1 MHLSPSFLAAL
12 TVMKAVTCKTQ
23 TLGWVLGLFF
33 GLCTS
38 AQSTPQLRC
47 DVTYAGK
54 THVLKTL
61 PVSDPYSVE
70 AVDIGGRFFFKMV
83 MVGRAAKIDHIL
95 VYAYLDQEPKP
106 VIIQESKYLPP
117 FRVSAQP
124 YLLTGE
130 QHLYAGPIER
140 ELIYR
145 CWLGGVQP

>member
-1 MHLSPSFLAAL
+1 MSTLNLAVLSFIEATLCQ
-12 TVMKAVTCKTQ
+12 TR

-33 GLCTS
+33 SLWTS
-38 AQSTPQLRC
+38 AQASPQLSC

-54 THVLKTL
+54 THVLKAL

-83 MVGRAAKIDHIL
+83 MVGRAAKVDHIL
-95 VYAYLDQEPKP
+95 VYAYLDQEPRP
-106 VIIQESKYLPP
+106 VIMQESKFLPP
-117 FRVSAQP
+117 FRVTAQP

-145 CWLGGVQP
+145 CWLGGVEP

>member
-1 MHLSPSFLAAL
+1 MSTLNLAVLSFIEATLCQ
-12 TVMKAVTCKTQ
+12 TR
-23 TLGWVLGLFF
+23 TLGWVLGLLFS
-33 GLCTS
+33 LWTS
-38 AQSTPQLRC
+38 AQASPQLSC

-54 THVLKTL
+54 THVLKAL

-83 MVGRAAKIDHIL
+83 MVGRAAKVDHIL
-95 VYAYLDQEPKP
+95 VYAYLDQEPRP
-106 VIIQESKYLPP
+106 VIMQESKYLPP
-117 FRVSAQP
+117 FRVTAQP

-145 CWLGGVQP
+145 CWLGGVEP

>member
-1 MHLSPSFLAAL
+1 MSTLNLAVLSFIEATLCQ
-12 TVMKAVTCKTQ
+12 TR

-33 GLCTS
+33 SLWTS
-38 AQSTPQLRC
+38 AQASPQLSC

-54 THVLKTL
+54 THVLKAL

-83 MVGRAAKIDHIL
+83 MVGRAAKVDHIL
-95 VYAYLDQEPKP
+95 VYAYLDQEPRP
-106 VIIQESKYLPP
+106 ESKYLPP
-117 FRVSAQP
+117 FRVTAQP

-145 CWLGGVQP
+145 CWLGGVEP

>member
-1 MHLSPSFLAAL
+1 MSTLNLAVLSFIEATLCQ
-12 TVMKAVTCKTQ
+12 TR

-33 GLCTS
+33 SLWTS
-38 AQSTPQLRC
+38 AQASPQLSC

-54 THVLKTL
+54 THVLKAL

-83 MVGRAAKIDHIL
+83 MVGRAAKVDHIL
-95 VYAYLDQEPKP
+95 VYAYLDQEPRP
-106 VIIQESKYLPP
+106 VIMQESKYLPP
-117 FRVSAQP
+117 FRVTAQP

-145 CWLGGVQP
+145 CWLGGVEP